1 MIVVLTLLVG
11 ILPVNT
17 WAVDHVHDETCGYSE
32 PSDCTHAH
40 DDSCGYV
47 AAVEGASCGHS
58 HDAACGYSEGS
69 AGTPCGHVHGD
80 CGYAEASPCTFTPCD
95 HSSCGYVAGSPCNG
109 LEGCDHLETDN
120 CGYVEGVECPNA
132 GQTCD
137 HSTCGYTGG
146 SPCNH
151 TEHIDCGYA
160 AEVPGTACNHSHD
173 DACGYVEA
181 VSGNPCTHAHD
192 DICGY
197 SEGSACNYAVAP
209 IDDTEHTCSYDN
221 SYQSNGNG
229 HWQVCISEGCG
240 LSSSVAEHVNE
251 NNDNICD
258 TCGYVLYTEGGT
270 TYTVTYTDGVA
281 DAVIFADVTYT
292 VAEGTVVPTY
302 VPPDREG
309 FIFDGWNPNYT
320 ATVTAD
326 TIFTAKWREH
336 ISDGY
341 TVTYTDG
348 VDSEEIFPDM
358 VYEDLS
364 SGDATPAFEG
374 TPTREGFTFAGWNPE
389 VAATVT
395 GDATYTAQ
403 WTADEPDTPT
413 TYTVTFYPNGGTG
426 TMSPQTFTAGVEQSL
441 TPNTYTREGY
451 FFLRWNTA
459 ENGGGQG
466 YSDGQSITVSE
477 NLTLYALWH
486 QHTYGGYIYTDGTGH
501 YKECSDSGCPDE
513 NKGRTATEPHNGNI
527 NSPMGCTDC
536 HYSSIPLTV
545 TINPTYLIGGGTI
558 SITTSKYAD
567 QVTAGSDSIEITTND
582 HISWTATIQN
592 GQYAHSKFNATAG
605 KESADSEWFDVAA
618 TFSLNPTIETL
629 IGGGTVTLITSVP
642 ASSVTCNVSGINVQG
657 SGDEWTATLPNSTA
671 TYTFTA
677 TLDNHTDTCTVSVV
691 KSNTI
696 TFHGNSGSGSMEP
709 IVIEEG
715 GQVTLPA
722 CSFTAPDGFTFAYWS
737 TKANG
742 TGTQY
747 KAGKILKPSADMTL
761 YAIWKAAYVTDNSTN
776 KTTTNTTYNPITI
789 PVTGDDTVQVSVT
802 VTEGTDSTTVR
813 LQNLTT
819 QQIASLDGGDQVRID
834 IPNTVADTPRVTVRI
849 PSSVITQLSEST
861 HADIQI
867 VTRIAE
873 VNIGSDALAEN
884 AGELVMEAQRT
895 EDGISTKVTIG
906 GVSVIDTGLQLP
918 VGVDLPEDG
927 KLVVGT
933 LQPSADDLNFLLP
946 PEMTEPP
953 NVTQEVNVEAAYIQ
967 NHFASTFT
975 GPGEVEYTHGELL
988 LIDGKEYYLYP
999 GSGSGKLQLLDKDG
1013 ILYDFDGANPPE
1025 STGTKRA
1032 DFPEK
1037 DEYISIN
1044 GAVYQVLYSERD
1056 KVVLYMDGKI
1066 VGEYLNYGALFLYG
1080 DDYHPDKVNERQQ
1093 LSGTVTTGET
1103 PIDGLESGKTYNV
1116 SVIGSNDISVP
1127 AYDEALLNSIKAET
1141 EEEKAAKEEVER
1153 LKADME
1159 AKKAALDQLDGS
1171 DPKHMAAWAAWN
1183 EAEIAYKEAL
1193 AELAALT
1200 NLQSATVTQKF
1211 QIPDE
1216 LVGRTDVT
1224 FVAVH
1229 NTNPFDGP
1237 GSWSSLRE
1245 DIADFIEEWHKQWEE
1260 TYGSEIGTVEVSR
1273 DGHTLTATYTV
1284 NSFSPFTIYA
1294 FIEADEPEI
1303 KTLSSTIVDGSEDV
1317 TEPMVSS
1324 DPIPKEG
1331 GYSLL
1336 WIVVAILAAG
1346 AAVSIAVI
1354 SKKKKK

>member
-1 MIVVLTLLVG
+1 MTKNRKINTHRILSLLLSLVFMLSL
-11 ILPVNT
+11 LPT
-17 WAVDHVHDETCGYSE
+17 
-32 PSDCTHAH
+32 
-40 DDSCGYV
+40 
-47 AAVEGASCGHS
+47 AAFA
-58 HDAACGYSEGS
+58 
-69 AGTPCGHVHGD
+69 
-80 CGYAEASPCTFTPCD
+80 
-95 HSSCGYVAGSPCNG
+95 
-109 LEGCDHLETDN
+109 
-120 CGYVEGVECPNA
+120 
-132 GQTCD
+132 
-137 HSTCGYTGG
+137 
-146 SPCNH
+146 
-151 TEHIDCGYA
+151 
-160 AEVPGTACNHSHD
+160 
-173 DACGYVEA
+173 
-181 VSGNPCTHAHD
+181 
-192 DICGY
+192 
-197 SEGSACNYAVAP
+197 
-209 IDDTEHTCSYDN
+209 
-221 SYQSNGNG
+221 
-229 HWQVCISEGCG
+229 
-240 LSSSVAEHVNE
+240 
-251 NNDNICD
+251 
-258 TCGYVLYTEGGT
+258 TEGTQDSGEPAAT
-270 TYTVTYTDGVA
+270 TYTVTYTDGLNGEV
-281 DAVIFADVTYT
+281 FADQVYT
-292 VAEGTVVPTY
+292 VSADTEFPYFNVDSVNLIRVGY
-302 VPPDREG
+302 
-309 FIFDGWNPNYT
+309 IYDGW
-320 ATVTAD
+320 
-326 TIFTAKWREH
+326 
-336 ISDGY
+336 
-341 TVTYTDG
+341 
-348 VDSEEIFPDM
+348 
-358 VYEDLS
+358 
-364 SGDATPAFEG
+364 TPALD
-374 TPTREGFTFAGWNPE
+374 
-389 VAATVT
+389 VT
-395 GDATYTAQ
+395 KKEDATYTAV
-403 WTADEPDTPT
+403 WRECPEHPAHSSYDYNAESHWSVCACGHTFSASTHSFDSDTDTTCDCGYVREVAPDTPT

-1116 SVIGSNDISVP
+1116 SVIGSNEISVP

-1303 KTLSSTIVDGSEDV
+1303 KVIGSPFADVSTDAWYYDAVKYAYDNGLMAGTSTTERLFSPEGTTTRAQIVTILHRLEGEPVANYLTQFEDV
-1317 TEPMVSS
+1317 EAEQWYTEAIRWASSEKIVEGYDGKFNPNAPITREQLATILWRYAKYKGYDVSVGENTNILS
-1324 DPIPKEG
+1324 YEDAFDISEYAIPAMQWACGAGVIGGIEKNNSMYLDPQG
-1331 GYSLL
+1331 S
-1336 WIVVAILAAG
+1336 ATRAQAATM
-1346 AAVSIAVI
+1346 IMRFCEM
-1354 SKKKKK
+1354 KK